1 VNTTVHVTASQPWRV
16 KGKLARGGSGY
27 TFVMNARYRLFVL
40 LAVLVSWWILLFLLG
55 TLLAAVL
62 AMDWPAGGFGV
73 RSFPSLME
81 HWVREPEFWLS
92 MAILVTVLVGSQV
105 VFLLPVMPLRVRA
118 GRPRS
123 LRYSIILA
131 SLCAAML
138 TVGLAMGLASLV
150 QLIGGWLDAA
160 PVSLYI
166 GAYAIAVEGFTDE
179 SLKEPGFIIAVACF
193 VVSWILWSILI
204 VKFMR
209 RGQPLDR
216 MTRLTGLLFAGT
228 LIELVLIL
236 PLEAM
241 VRRRADCVCQTGS
254 FQSLLGGFVAALWLL
269 GPVAFLIVFRRRSSW
284 WARHCQRCG
293 YGKDQIAGDRCPECG
308 WLWNSAKPNG

>member
-1 VNTTVHVTASQPWRV
+1 MHTTVHVTASQAWLVRV
-16 KGKLARGGSGY
+16 VLARSGFGY

-40 LAVLVSWWILLFLLG
+40 LAVLVSWWILLFLMG

-62 AMDWPAGGFGV
+62 AMDWPAGGFGFG
-73 RSFPSLME
+73 SFLSLIE
-81 HWVREPEFWLS
+81 RWTGNPEYWVS

-105 VFLLPVMPLRVRA
+105 VFLFPVMPLRVRA

-123 LRYSIILA
+123 LRYSIMLA

-160 PVSLYI
+160 SVPLYI
-166 GAYAIAVEGFTDE
+166 GAYAIVVEGFTEE

-204 VKFMR
+204 MKFMR

-228 LIELVLIL
+228 LIELILIL

-269 GPVAFLIVFRRRSSW
+269 GPVAFLILLRRRSSW

-308 WLWNSAKPNG
+308 WRWNSATPKG